1 MVFPLFLSLW
11 GWSQAVPKAHQ
22 RVHSGSRWSAPL
34 LCPPSRG
41 PGLAAHTW
49 TLGRALPGAGKSLL
63 VPSACRLWGWRLGAA
78 WAPGPVPPCAG
89 GVGRA
94 RSPPR
99 PVAPTLSKGMK
110 PEGPPE
116 APVRIL
122 QRGCSGATCQGSA
135 ACLAHRL
142 YLSQETRAQN
152 ETFPRPQIIFESGS
166 VVMVDMPVFIRCRG
180 PKEAQM
186 FMLQKMED
194 KDFME
199 SEHPIWNEALFIFSH
214 MKETMAGHYS
224 CFYQSAS
231 GISPLSESMKLA
243 VAGVIPKPHL
253 VANPGPQ
260 VAMGKALS
268 FKCWSDQ
275 KLDRLIVYQDQG
287 LVPLMYRLA
296 PESEIEL
303 FFPKASAK
311 HQGTYSCI
319 GFVSDE
325 PLRWSMPSDPLV
337 LTVSRSPSLTARIMG
352 LVLPLAL
359 GTLLR

>member
-1 MVFPLFLSLW
+1 D
-11 GWSQAVPKAHQ
+11 
-22 RVHSGSRWSAPL
+22 APGAPDLTPTPTLYPSFRPQPRDTMGPWLPAL
-34 LCPPSRG
+34 LC
-41 PGLAAHTW
+41 
-49 TLGRALPGAGKSLL
+49 LG
-63 VPSACRLWGWRLGAA
+63 
-78 WAPGPVPPCAG
+78 
-89 GVGRA
+89 
-94 RSPPR
+94 
-99 PVAPTLSKGMK
+99 
-110 PEGPPE
+110 
-116 APVRIL
+116 
-122 QRGCSGATCQGSA
+122 
-135 ACLAHRL
+135 L